1 MEEEK
6 LRWIDNPYRTIVEYA
21 ELQIMR
27 GGATVMNAL
36 DNLELKFED
45 TNNEVAKERVQ
56 DVITYVRSNYDKRY
70 LTTKNY
76 LLQGMI
82 IQDLKQNIHNI

>member
-1 MEEEK
+1 MNEDK
-6 LRWIDNPYRTIVEYA
+6 LRWIDNPYRTIIEYA

-36 DNLELKFED
+36 DNLELKFKD
-45 TNNEVAKERVQ
+45 TDNEVAKERVQ
-56 DVITYVRSNYDKRY
+56 NVIRYVRSTYDKRY
-70 LTTKNY
+70 LKTKNY

-82 IQDLKQNIHNI
+82 IEDLKQNIDNI